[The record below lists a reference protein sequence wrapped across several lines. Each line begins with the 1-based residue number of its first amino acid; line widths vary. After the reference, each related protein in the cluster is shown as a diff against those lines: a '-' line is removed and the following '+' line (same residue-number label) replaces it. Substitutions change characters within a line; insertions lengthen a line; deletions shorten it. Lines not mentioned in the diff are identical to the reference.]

1 MLVAENNNSQ
11 KRLLFITPFSLCSN
25 HAGVVYTRQLLAE
38 LSKQCEIDLISFR
51 YKNNKKYQPG
61 DNIKVLEEI
70 EIGTISKLLAIF
82 SLFWVFPL
90 FSVRFSW
97 RKCKWIQSLINS
109 NVYDFVYFDF
119 SQTFAYSLFL
129 KHPHKILMAHDVMAQ
144 KYSRMKTYLRP
155 WAMLSER
162 IILKQGDVFTFS
174 EKDCKIIKNLY
185 GYPSRSTTFFLSK
198 EVIDATP
205 TGKGDYFVF
214 FGGWSREE
222 NNEALEWFVN
232 NVNPMIPNVKYKV
245 IGGGL
250 PQHLRKRLNELENFE
265 YLGFVNN
272 PYPIIAGAKAEVAPL
287 RKGAG
292 VKVKCVD
299 ALGCGTPVIGT
310 EVAFE
315 GIPEEF
321 SKFMTRADTAQE
333 FALSISNMKMT
344 TAERIAFKL
353 NFIENYNDKKILKFI
368 NGKI

>member
-1 MLVAENNNSQ
+1 MLVAENNKSQ

-38 LSKQCEIDLISFR
+38 LSKHCEIDLISFR
-51 YKNNKKYQPG
+51 YKNNKKYHPG

-70 EIGTISKLLAIF
+70 EIGTMSKLFSIF

-97 RKCKWIQSLINS
+97 RRCKWMQSLINS

-162 IILKQGDVFTFS
+162 KILKQGDVFTFS
-174 EKDCKIIKNLY
+174 EKDCKLIKDLY

-198 EVIDATP
+198 EVIAATP

-222 NNEALEWFVN
+222 NYEALDWFLN
-232 NVNPMIPNVKYKV
+232 NVNRLIPDVKYKI

-250 PQHLRKRLNELENFE
+250 PDNIKKEIALLPNFE
-265 YLGFVNN
+265 YLGFVDN
-272 PYPIIAGAKAEVAPL
+272 PYPVIAGAKAEIAPL

-292 VKVKCVD
+292 VKVKCID

-310 EVAFE
+310 DVAFE
-315 GIPEEF
+315 GIPDEF
-321 SKFMTRADTAQE
+321 SELMLKAETAQDY
-333 FALSISNMKMT
+333 ADIISGLNWAIDK
-344 TAERIAFKL
+344 RKRFKSF
-353 NFIENYNDKKILKFI
+353 FIERYNDKKILNYI
-368 NGKI
+368 NGNK